1 MLRKGIKRNY
11 YLSTLQQNIFPWSS
25 KSKRTATL
33 SWKLKVMVFDT
44 HMTASLSGLKGNCL
58 TSQRKLLAERDIS
71 KRDTSDEGKK
81 CCAKEVALCSHL
93 WTQEPFTAGASLHA
107 LPQKSIGLKSLSNTN
122 LWALYN
128 SPCNSHVHSLRALQH
143 FILQIS
149 FTCQPPYPWNS
160 HETSLIKSIQSV
172 GVLNASQAS

>member
-1 MLRKGIKRNY
+1 
-11 YLSTLQQNIFPWSS
+11 
-25 KSKRTATL
+25 
-33 SWKLKVMVFDT
+33 
-44 HMTASLSGLKGNCL
+44 MTASLSGLEGNCL

-71 KRDTSDEGKK
+71 KRDNSDKEKREK
-81 CCAKEVALCSHL
+81 NCWAKEVASCLCL
-93 WTQEPFTAGASLHA
+93 WTQESFTAGASLHA

-122 LWALYN
+122 LWALHN

-160 HETSLIKSIQSV
+160 HETSLVKSNTFNCMLRKYPVHRGIECIPSFIIRFKTALH
-172 GVLNASQAS
+172 GT